1 MWTYL
6 RTASSLITAEM
17 WKELLEN
24 QGVPVLLHVE
34 PENAH
39 LGCAAPRRVMIP
51 KEKRRIAEEV
61 LKETLR

>member
-1 MWTYL
+1 MWVYL

-24 QGVPVLLHVE
+24 QGVPVLLHTE
-34 PENAH
+34 PEKAH
-39 LGCAAPRRVMIP
+39 LGSAAQRRVMIP

-61 LKETLR
+61 LKESLK